1 MGELVRSWLPA
12 AASIWCDMERGLYR
26 WSGKVPLNADGSYR
40 VVRKQI
46 LRDLGL
52 SPDYR
57 AQRERIW
64 EHPAFL
70 ECLAKE
76 NRRRDI
82 GIADAVAEL
91 EAVTGEGPL
100 TRLDERLYE
109 LAMRGLDEDPE
120 ALSPKDKISL
130 YLQTHRLRLEMEGKV
145 ASVKA
150 QGIEQLL
157 ARLSQNQQI
166 TGAMV
171 DGAMQLVREYR
182 ELQDRKLA
190 AAGIIEGALE
200 D

>member
-1 MGELVRSWLPA
+1 MGELMRSWLPR
-12 AASIWCDMERGLYR
+12 AASIWVDMERGLYLWPGR
-26 WSGKVPLNADGSYR
+26 PPLNADGSYR

-46 LRDLGL
+46 LKDLGL

-70 ECLAKE
+70 RCLQKE
-76 NRRRDI
+76 NRRRDT

-109 LAMRGLDEDPE
+109 LAMRDLDEDPE
-120 ALSPKDKISL
+120 ALSTKDKISL

-145 ASVKA
+145 SSVKG

-157 ARLSQNQQI
+157 AKLSQNEQI
-166 TGAMV
+166 TSNMV
-171 DGAMQLVREYR
+171 DRALQLVGEYR
-182 ELQDRKLA
+182 ELPDRKLA
-190 AAGIIEGALE
+190 EAGIIEGALE
-200 D
+200 E